1 MCEEG
6 GDPVHDEW
14 EPTLQLG
21 ASVQRGGCRGRGG
34 YIHQGHTNRVDANEA
49 QLGRKLGDKHHPCWP
64 SSLFPC
70 RHVRRSFLHLL

>member
-6 GDPVHDEW
+6 GDPVHDQW

-21 ASVQRGGCRGRGG
+21 ASVQCGGRGRRDRH
-34 YIHQGHTNRVDANEA
+34 IHQGHKNRVDANEA

-64 SSLFPC
+64 SSLIPC
-70 RHVRRSFLHLL
+70 CHI